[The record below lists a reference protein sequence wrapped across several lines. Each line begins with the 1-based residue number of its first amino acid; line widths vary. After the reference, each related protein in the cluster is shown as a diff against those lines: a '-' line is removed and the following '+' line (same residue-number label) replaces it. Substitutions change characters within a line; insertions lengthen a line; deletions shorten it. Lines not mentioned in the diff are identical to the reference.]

1 MMEKLKLDRQ
11 ESPVWTNIL
20 YFLKWSLIAAVL
32 GTVGGFFGSLF
43 SLGITRA
50 TGLRQGNPW
59 LLFAM
64 PAAGLVIVWLY
75 SVTHQEKN
83 RGTDMV
89 IDSISS
95 NEKITGVTGPLIFI
109 STVLTH
115 LVGGSSGR
123 EGAALQLG
131 GSIGSVLGRLLKL
144 DEKDLKIA
152 TMCGMSAVFSAL
164 FGTPIAAGVFSLEVV
179 SIGVLYYA
187 AMVPCLFSAYIGQAV
202 AGAFGI
208 PPENYPIAQVPPIS
222 FGSVGFTVLLG
233 ALCALVSML
242 FCIILHRAGYLYRK
256 FFKNPYIRVL
266 AGSALFI
273 ALTMAVGTGDYLGSG
288 IQLIEGAVEGQVRY
302 EAFLLKMIF
311 TAIALGAGFKGGEI
325 VPTLCVGATF
335 GCTVGSLLG
344 FSPSLCA
351 ACGMAALFVGVTNCP
366 ITSLIIALE
375 LFGYAGME
383 YYSIVIA
390 VSFALSGYYG
400 LYASQKFVYSKT
412 KTEFINR
419 RPNP

>member
-1 MMEKLKLDRQ
+1 MKKIQ
-11 ESPVWTNIL
+11 WKSPVWDNLL
-20 YFLKWSLIAAVL
+20 YFIKWSLISAVL

-43 SLGITRA
+43 SLGITWV
-50 TGLRQGNPW
+50 TGLRQNVPQ
-59 LLFAM
+59 LLFFM
-64 PAAGLVIVWLY
+64 PLSGLAIVWLY
-75 SVTHQEKN
+75 HVFHQEKN

-95 NEKITGVTGPLIFI
+95 NEKVTGITGPLIFV
-109 STVLTH
+109 STILTH

-208 PPENYPIAQVPPIS
+208 PPERYLITQVPPIS
-222 FGSVGFTVLLG
+222 FQSVGLAVLLG
-233 ALCALVSML
+233 ALCALVSMA
-242 FCIILHRAGYLYRK
+242 FCIILHQTSHLYRQYLQ
-256 FFKNPYIRVL
+256 NPYIRVL
-266 AGSALFI
+266 TGSVLFI
-273 ALTMAVGTGDYLGSG
+273 LLTLLAGTDDYLGSG
-288 IQLIEGAVEGQVRY
+288 MVLMERAVEGQARP

-325 VPTLCVGATF
+325 VPTLFVGATF
-335 GCTVGSLLG
+335 GCLFGQVTGLA
-344 FSPSLCA
+344 PSLAA
-351 ACGMAALFVGVTNCP
+351 ACGMAAVFCGVTNCP
-366 ITSLIIALE
+366 ISSLLLSFE
-375 LFGYAGME
+375 LFGFQCMPFFLLSV
-383 YYSIVIA
+383 SI
-390 VSFALSGYYG
+390 SYLESGYFG
-400 LYASQKFVYSKT
+400 LYHSQKILYSKT
-412 KTEFINR
+412 KLQFINR
-419 RPNP
+419 QTKE